1 MPRRLAFFYASV
13 GTGHRVAAEALKE
26 WCLHEYPDSEVLCRD
41 LLDYVPGWIRWSVV
55 NSYLAM
61 ARRSPWLWGELY
73 RGTDASSG
81 RRLSGAFWRDVHTSV
96 SRAFLR
102 RLLGDLDRFAPNAIF
117 ATHFF
122 GMSSLLD
129 VWDQHVPI
137 YFVDTDFIS
146 HSLQRDPRFAGWF
159 VGSDESVRQHRADS
173 IPSTEVTVKN
183 LGIPISMAYASPLA
197 REKTRDRLS
206 VDERTRMVLVSGGGI
221 GAGALGTVADSML
234 DCTDWRV
241 EIVCGN
247 NKRMFEA
254 LRERYYPFKHIIV
267 RRFLGNI
274 RDYYAASDVVVLK
287 PGGLSAAETLAM
299 GCALLLLDPLP
310 GQERYNCDYLLER
323 GAARRVYEN
332 RRVGELIKELLESG
346 EELERMR
353 ANARAIGRPFAAR
366 DILRVVMEELD
377 ADRRG

>member
-1 MPRRLAFFYASV
+1 
-13 GTGHRVAAEALKE
+13 
-26 WCLHEYPDSEVLCRD
+26 
-41 LLDYVPGWIRWSVV
+41 
-55 NSYLAM
+55 
-61 ARRSPWLWGELY
+61 
-73 RGTDASSG
+73 
-81 RRLSGAFWRDVHTSV
+81 
-96 SRAFLR
+96 
-102 RLLGDLDRFAPNAIF
+102 
-117 ATHFF
+117 
-122 GMSSLLD
+122 
-129 VWDQHVPI
+129 
-137 YFVDTDFIS
+137 
-146 HSLQRDPRFAGWF
+146 
-159 VGSDESVRQHRADS
+159 
-173 IPSTEVTVKN
+173 
-183 LGIPISMAYASPLA
+183 
-197 REKTRDRLS
+197 
-206 VDERTRMVLVSGGGI
+206 
-221 GAGALGTVADSML
+221 ML

-254 LRERYYPFKHIIV
+254 LRKRYYPFKHIIV